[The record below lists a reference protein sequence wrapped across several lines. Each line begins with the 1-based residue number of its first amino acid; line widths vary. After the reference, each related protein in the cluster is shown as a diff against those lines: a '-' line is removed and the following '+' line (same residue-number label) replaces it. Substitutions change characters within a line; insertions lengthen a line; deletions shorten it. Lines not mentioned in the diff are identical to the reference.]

1 MSRENLSK
9 RFQTMGM
16 LATLAFFLTGCV
28 NRNNPDSLMF
38 KIFVTPINWLI
49 EHFATFLNGNYGFA
63 LILVVA
69 IVRLVLTPLML
80 GSQKASI
87 KQQVVMEA
95 YKPQFDDFK
104 RRMQEANGNQQ
115 LQIQVQQE
123 QMQFMSQAGVNPM
136 DSMKSGCLPLLIQL
150 PILSGLYSA
159 VYTNQN
165 ISNFVFFGIRLG
177 EKSLMLGVVIMVV
190 YLLQS
195 WMMVQSVPEEQR
207 KAMMG
212 TAFTMPLMALMFM
225 FTSPAGLMLYFLTSA
240 VWSVFQMLWTNEIYR
255 PRLKKQIEADLKEHP
270 IHVNPINTGNRPR
283 RDVTDSAKNQTT
295 TPRSLNNRNRNRG
308 KQQRRK

>member
-1 MSRENLSK
+1 MSRINLTK
-9 RFQTMGM
+9 RAQAAGM
-16 LATLAFFLTGCV
+16 LATLALFLTGCV

-38 KIFVTPINWLI
+38 RLFVTPINWLI
-49 EHFATFLNGNYGFA
+49 ETFAGFLNGNYGVA

-80 GSQKASI
+80 GSQKATI
-87 KQQVVMEA
+87 KQQAVMEA
-95 YKPQFDDFK
+95 YKPKFDEFK
-104 RRMQEANGNQQ
+104 ERLKAAGGDQQ
-115 LQIQVQQE
+115 LQMQIQQE
-123 QMQFMSQAGVNPM
+123 QMQFMSKAGVNPM

-165 ISNFVFFGIRLG
+165 ISNYVFFGIRLG
-177 EKSLMLGVVIMVV
+177 DKSIMLGIVIMVV

-195 WMMVQSVPEEQR
+195 LMMVRGVPEEQR
-207 KAMMG
+207 KMMMG

-255 PRLKKQIEADLKEHP
+255 PRLKKQIQAELEA
-270 IHVNPINTGNRPR
+270 NPIQFETHAKPR
-283 RDVTDSAKNQTT
+283 RDVTNTADNHTQSTARK
-295 TPRSLNNRNRNRG
+295 LNNRNRNKG
-308 KQQRRK
+308 KQNR